1 MPPRR
6 RARQAG
12 TPPSQVRAR
21 ATDDRRA
28 LALARARG
36 VQAQGALA
44 KLIEDGCRG
53 GMTLVLG
60 SGLTIPYEV
69 PSWFRLVEDLWRTTF
84 NQPMPK
90 VAEIPQSLP
99 MALDRIADRLGTARF
114 ISALRRRI
122 YEGVRLPSEL
132 ASPEQRT
139 SLACVARLL
148 VREYNRGERR
158 RISRVITFNV
168 DDLLERA
175 VAQLCP
181 DKPVLRPV
189 ARASHHPAR
198 GLGEQPI
205 PVYHLH
211 GFLPST
217 TEHRRSREA
226 PDALIFT
233 DAQYWT
239 SAATPMSFA
248 NRTMAFA
255 LHDSRCVFIGTS
267 MTDIN
272 MIRWLS
278 VRAVE
283 IESDVRNRFS
293 LRSRVDERELRRAVR
308 ETLDRHYWI
317 RTHQED
323 PTGFLGEYLELRGV
337 RSVPVRS
344 WDGADFG
351 QVLNAAFPNGDP
363 L

>member
-1 MPPRR
+1 
-6 RARQAG
+6 
-12 TPPSQVRAR
+12 
-21 ATDDRRA
+21 
-28 LALARARG
+28 
-36 VQAQGALA
+36 
-44 KLIEDGCRG
+44 
-53 GMTLVLG
+53 
-60 SGLTIPYEV
+60 V
-69 PSWFRLVEDLWRTTF
+69 PSWFQLVEDLWRTTF
-84 NQPMPK
+84 REPMPQ

-114 ISALRRRI
+114 ISELRRCI
-122 YEGVRLPSEL
+122 YEGVEVPSQL
-132 ASPEQRT
+132 AGPEQHT
-139 SLACVARLL
+139 SLAYVARLL
-148 VREYNRGERR
+148 VREYHRGERR
-158 RISRVITFNV
+158 RISRVVTFNV

-181 DKPVLRPV
+181 DRPVLRPV

-255 LHDSRCVFIGTS
+255 LHDSRCVFMGTS

-272 MIRWLS
+272 MIRWLA

-283 IESDVRNRFS
+283 IESDVRNQFGMHAQP
-293 LRSRVDERELRRAVR
+293 DERELRQAVR
-308 ETLDRHYWI
+308 ETLDRHFWV
-317 RTHQED
+317 RTQRED

-337 RSVPVRS
+337 RSVAIHS
-344 WDGADFG
+344 WEGEAFG
-351 QVLNAAFPNGDP
+351 QVLDAAFPAFP
-363 L
+363 EEEPR